1 MQWIPGGSVK
11 QKDPPTPV
19 KVTTSKSDANTAG
32 GHVLQRTMKRRQ
44 RLQELY
50 AELQSLGD

>member
-1 MQWIPGGSVK
+1 MK
-11 QKDPPTPV
+11 QKDPPTPF
-19 KVTTSKSDANTAG
+19 KVTISKSDANTAG

>member
-1 MQWIPGGSVK
+1 MK

-19 KVTTSKSDANTAG
+19 KLTTSRSDANTAG

>member
-1 MQWIPGGSVK
+1 VK

-19 KVTTSKSDANTAG
+19 KLTTSRSDANTAG
-32 GHVLQRTMKRRQ
+32 GHVLQRTMKRQQ